1 MKKDPIHLEDRLS
14 EGAKKFSPTANR
26 NKSPI
31 FVALSPYLKPD
42 ARVLEIAS
50 GTGEHARF
58 MCENR
63 PDLVWQPS
71 DPDAISRESQEAWAS
86 GLKNRMLTSQNI
98 DVTQSGWAE
107 PYMSFD
113 AIFCANMIHI
123 APLSALEGLIL
134 GARDILCAG
143 QILGLYGPFLEGVG
157 TAPSNLQFDQNL
169 KARNPDWGV
178 RDLAYVK
185 HMFADAGF
193 NTKAQIEMP
202 KENRLL
208 ILEKVS

>member
-31 FVALSPYLKPD
+31 FESLTSYLKPGV
-42 ARVLEIAS
+42 RVLEIAS

-63 PDLVWQPS
+63 PDLTWQPS
-71 DPDAISRESQEAWAS
+71 DPDETSRESQNAWAV
-86 GLKNRMLTSQNI
+86 GLESHMLTSQNI

-107 PYMSFD
+107 PYMGFD

-123 APLSALEGLIL
+123 APLAALEGLIL
-134 GARDILCAG
+134 GAKDILSAG
-143 QILGLYGPFLEGVG
+143 QILALYGPFLEGVD
-157 TAPSNLQFDQNL
+157 TASSNLKFDQSL

>member
-1 MKKDPIHLEDRLS
+1 MTKDPIHLENRIS

-26 NKSPI
+26 NKAPI
-31 FVALSPYLKPD
+31 FHALSPYLKPN

-63 PDLVWQPS
+63 TDLVWQLS
-71 DPDAISRESQEAWAS
+71 DPDFSSRESQNAWAS
-86 GLKNRMLTSQNI
+86 GLETRLLAAKNI
-98 DVTQSGWAE
+98 DVTKTGWAE
-107 PYMSFD
+107 SFTNFD

-123 APLSALEGLIL
+123 APLSALKGLVL
-134 GARDILCAG
+134 GAQRILAKG
-143 QILGLYGPFLEGVG
+143 QIFALYGPFLEGAD
-157 TAPSNLQFDQNL
+157 TAPSNLQFDRNL

-178 RDLAYVK
+178 RDLTSVK
-185 HMFADAGF
+185 HIFGDVGL

-208 ILEKVS
+208 IMEKVS